1 MSINTKSG
9 KKDQSVAREVREEV
23 NDVTPDATDNPPL
36 IKKPN
41 RDQARGDWDRSR
53 GGQESE

>member
-53 GGQESE
+53 GGQE